1 MEATQVALIGGCV
14 VLGALAGGLAPAWVR
29 RLPEPVPEIQADDGA
44 AAAALT
50 PAGEADVDPTPIEDK
65 PPYTELAQ
73 WPRLRY
79 AAGFAAAVCAG
90 LVAWRIGWHPAL
102 PAWLFLIAAGVV
114 LAYVDIRVHLLPN
127 AIVLPAYPI
136 VLVLLTIGA
145 LASGEWGALLRAMIC
160 GAALWALFAVA
171 VLIYPAG
178 MGFGDV
184 KLAGLLG
191 LATGW
196 FGAANVLLGLVL
208 AFCLGGL
215 VSLGLVLARRAGRK
229 SAVPFGPFLLVG
241 FLLAALSGPDLIAWY
256 VGHLP

>member
-1 MEATQVALIGGCV
+1 VEATQFALISACV

-29 RLPEPVPEIQADDGA
+29 RLPEPVPVPDGA
-44 AAAALT
+44 PDSPAAEADVALT
-50 PAGEADVDPTPIEDK
+50 PIDAK
-65 PPYTELAQ
+65 PPYAELAR
-73 WPRLRY
+73 WPALRY
-79 AAGFAAAVCAG
+79 VAAIATAVCAG
-90 LVAWRIGWHPAL
+90 LLAWRIGWHPAL
-102 PAWLFLIAAGVV
+102 PAWLYLTVAGVV

-127 AIVLPAYPI
+127 PIVLPSYPI

-145 LASGEWGALLRAMIC
+145 LATGEWGALLRALIC
-160 GAALWALFAVA
+160 GAALWALFAAA

-191 LATGW
+191 LGAGW
-196 FGAANVLLGLVL
+196 FGAANAVLGLVL

-215 VSLGLVLARRAGRK
+215 VSLGLVIARRAGRK

-256 VGHLP
+256 VGRMPG

>member
-1 MEATQVALIGGCV
+1 MEATQVALISGCV

-29 RLPEPVPEIQADDGA
+29 RLPEPVPDGPADDGA
-44 AAAALT
+44 AAPAA
-50 PAGEADVDPTPIEDK
+50 EIDVDPTPIEAK
-65 PPYTELAQ
+65 PLYVDLAR
-73 WPRLRY
+73 WAGLRS
-79 AAGFAAAVCAG
+79 AAGAAAAVCAG
-90 LVAWRIGWHPAL
+90 LLAWRIGWHPAL

-136 VLVLLTIGA
+136 VLVLLTLGA
-145 LASGEWGALLRAMIC
+145 LLSGEWGALLRALIC

-196 FGAANVLLGLVL
+196 FGAGHVLLGLVL
-208 AFCLGGL
+208 SFCLGGV
-215 VSLGLVLARRAGRK
+215 VSLALVIARRAGRK

-241 FLLAALSGPDLIAWY
+241 FLLATLTGPDLIAWY
-256 VGHLP
+256 VGHMP